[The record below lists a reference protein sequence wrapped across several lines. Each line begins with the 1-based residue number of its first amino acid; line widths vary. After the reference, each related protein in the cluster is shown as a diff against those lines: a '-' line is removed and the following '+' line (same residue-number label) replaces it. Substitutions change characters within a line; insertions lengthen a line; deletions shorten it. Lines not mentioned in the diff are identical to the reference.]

1 MLRRPKVVLIA
12 AVAGLGLI
20 LLALVPSRLNDQLK
34 RLIGFVYLPFAGAAD
49 GTEQLARRS
58 RALTPR
64 TILLEEIDQLRRENR
79 RCRLQSFQ
87 TEQALREN
95 ARLRA
100 LVQWKSRQVWN
111 LRFARVIVE
120 DPANWWRSIH
130 LNVGEKQGVSLDD
143 TVLTDQGLVGKVVS
157 VSKNRSRVAL
167 LGAPNCQAAAV
178 ILQSKSR
185 GTIAAST
192 RGGIIDRQIVALEHL
207 PNDAPLEA
215 GLEVETSG
223 AGDIFP
229 EGIPI
234 GRLIDSQSS
243 EFDLY
248 SRARVRLWVDLDQ
261 LNEVWVIVDERG
273 EEREEQP

>member
-34 RLIGFVYLPFAGAAD
+34 RLIGFIYLPFAGAAD
-49 GTEQLARRS
+49 GAEQLARRS

-64 TILLEEIDQLRRENR
+64 TLLLEEIDQLRRENR

-100 LVQWKSRQVWN
+100 LVQWKARQSWN

-130 LNVGEKQGVSLDD
+130 LDVGEKQGVSMDD
-143 TVLTDQGLVGKVVS
+143 PVLTDHGLVGKVVS

-167 LGAPNCQAAAV
+167 LGDSNCQAAAV

-185 GTIAAST
+185 GTIAASP

-248 SRARVRLWVDLDQ
+248 SRARVRLWVDLDR
-261 LNEVWVIVDERG
+261 LKEVWVIVDERA
-273 EEREEQP
+273 EEREERL

>member
-1 MLRRPKVVLIA
+1 MLRRPKVALIA

-20 LLALVPSRLNDQLK
+20 LLALIPSRLNDQLK

-49 GTEQLARRS
+49 GAEQLARRS

-64 TILLEEIDQLRRENR
+64 TLLLEEIYQLRRENR
-79 RCRLQSFQ
+79 RCRLQLFQ
-87 TEQALREN
+87 IEQALREN

-100 LVQWKSRQVWN
+100 LIQWRTRQAWN
-111 LRFARVIVE
+111 LRFARVIVK

-130 LNVGEKQGVSLDD
+130 LDAGEEQGVSVDD
-143 TVLTDQGLVGKVVS
+143 PVLTDQGLVGKVVS
-157 VSKNRSRVAL
+157 VSKNRSRVAP
-167 LGAPNCQAAAV
+167 LGAPDCQAAAV
-178 ILQSKSR
+178 ITHSKSR
-185 GTIAAST
+185 GTIAVSP

-207 PNDAPLEA
+207 PNDAPLES

-223 AGDIFP
+223 AGGVFP

-234 GRLIDSQSS
+234 GRLIDGQSS

-248 SRARVRLWVDLDQ
+248 SRARVRLRVDLNR
-261 LNEVWVIVDERG
+261 LKEVWVIVDG
-273 EEREEQP
+273 REEQREERP

>member
-1 MLRRPKVVLIA
+1 MLRRPKVALIA

-49 GTEQLARRS
+49 GAEQLARQTRV
-58 RALTPR
+58 LTPR
-64 TILLEEIDQLRRENR
+64 TLLLEEIDQLRRENR
-79 RCRLQSFQ
+79 RCRLLSFQ

-95 ARLRA
+95 DRLRA

-111 LRFARVIVE
+111 LHFARVMVE

-130 LNVGEKQGVSLDD
+130 LDAGEKQGVSVDD
-143 TVLTDQGLVGKVVS
+143 PVLTDQGLVGKVVS

-185 GTIAAST
+185 GIIAASP

-207 PNDAPLEA
+207 PNDAPLES

-223 AGDIFP
+223 AGDVFP

-248 SRARVRLWVDLDQ
+248 PRARVRLWVDLDR
-261 LNEVWVIVDERG
+261 LKEVWVIIDEGG
-273 EEREEQP
+273 EERP

>member
-20 LLALVPSRLNDQLK
+20 LLALVPSRLNDQFK

-49 GTEQLARRS
+49 GAEQLARRT

-64 TILLEEIDQLRRENR
+64 TLLLEEIDQLRRENR

-100 LVQWKSRQVWN
+100 LVQWKSRQAWN

-130 LNVGEKQGVSLDD
+130 LDVGEKQGVSMDD
-143 TVLTDQGLVGKVVS
+143 PVLTDQGLVGKVVS

-167 LGAPNCQAAAV
+167 LGDSNCQAAAV
-178 ILQSKSR
+178 ILQSKSQ
-185 GTIAAST
+185 GTIAASP
-192 RGGIIDRQIVALEHL
+192 RGGIIDRQVVALEHL

-223 AGDIFP
+223 AGDVFP

-248 SRARVRLWVDLDQ
+248 SRARVRLWVDLDR
-261 LNEVWVIVDERG
+261 LKEVWVIVDERA
-273 EEREEQP
+273 EEREEGL

>member
-20 LLALVPSRLNDQLK
+20 LLALAPSRLNDQLK

-49 GTEQLARRS
+49 GAERLARRS

-100 LVQWKSRQVWN
+100 LVQWKSRQAWN

-130 LNVGEKQGVSLDD
+130 LDAGEKQGVSVDD
-143 TVLTDQGLVGKVVS
+143 PVLTDQGLVGKVVS
-157 VSKNRSRVAL
+157 VSKHRSQVAL

-185 GTIAAST
+185 GTIAASP

-223 AGDIFP
+223 AGDVFP

-248 SRARVRLWVDLDQ
+248 SRARVRLWVDLDR
-261 LNEVWVIVDERG
+261 LKEVWVIVDKRS
-273 EEREEQP
+273 EEREERL

>member
-20 LLALVPSRLNDQLK
+20 LLTLVPSRLNDQLK
-34 RLIGFVYLPFAGAAD
+34 RLIGFIYLPFAGAAD
-49 GTEQLARRS
+49 GAEQLAHRS

-64 TILLEEIDQLRRENR
+64 TLLLEEIDQLRRENR

-100 LVQWKSRQVWN
+100 LVQWKARQAWN

-130 LNVGEKQGVSLDD
+130 LDAGEKQGVSVDD
-143 TVLTDQGLVGKVVS
+143 PVLTDQGLVGKVVS
-157 VSKNRSRVAL
+157 VSKNRSLVAL
-167 LGAPNCQAAAV
+167 LGDSNCQAAAV

-185 GTIAAST
+185 GTIAASP
-192 RGGIIDRQIVALEHL
+192 RGGIIDRQVVALEHL

-223 AGDIFP
+223 AGGVFP

-248 SRARVRLWVDLDQ
+248 SRARVRLWVDLDR
-261 LNEVWVIVDERG
+261 LKEVWVIVDERA
-273 EEREEQP
+273 EEREEQL

>member
-34 RLIGFVYLPFAGAAD
+34 RLIGFIYLPFAGAAD
-49 GTEQLARRS
+49 GAEQLARRS

-64 TILLEEIDQLRRENR
+64 MLLLEEIDQLRRENR

-100 LVQWKSRQVWN
+100 LVQWKARQAWN

-130 LNVGEKQGVSLDD
+130 LDIGEKQGVSMDD
-143 TVLTDQGLVGKVVS
+143 PVLTDQGLVGKVVS

-167 LGAPNCQAAAV
+167 LGDSNCQAAAV

-185 GTIAAST
+185 GTIAASP
-192 RGGIIDRQIVALEHL
+192 RGGIIDRQVVALEHL

-248 SRARVRLWVDLDQ
+248 SRARVRLWVDLDR
-261 LNEVWVIVDERG
+261 LKEVWVIVDERV
-273 EEREEQP
+273 EEREERL

>member
-1 MLRRPKVVLIA
+1 MLRRPKVALIA

-34 RLIGFVYLPFAGAAD
+34 RWIGFVYLPFAGAAD
-49 GTEQLARRS
+49 GAEQLARRS
-58 RALTPR
+58 RALAPR
-64 TILLEEIDQLRRENR
+64 TLLLEEIDQLRRENR
-79 RCRLQSFQ
+79 RCRLQLFQ
-87 TEQALREN
+87 IEQALREN

-100 LVQWKSRQVWN
+100 LIQWRTRQAWN

-130 LNVGEKQGVSLDD
+130 LDAGERQGVSVDD
-143 TVLTDQGLVGKVVS
+143 PVLTDQGLVGKVVS

-167 LGAPNCQAAAV
+167 LGAPDCQAAAV
-178 ILQSKSR
+178 IIQSKSR
-185 GTIAAST
+185 GTIAVSP

-207 PNDAPLEA
+207 PNNAPLEF

-223 AGDIFP
+223 AGGVFP

-234 GRLIDSQSS
+234 GRLIGGQSS

-248 SRARVRLWVDLDQ
+248 SRARVRLRVDLNR
-261 LNEVWVIVDERG
+261 LKEVWVIVDG
-273 EEREEQP
+273 REEQREESP

>member
-49 GTEQLARRS
+49 GAEQLARRS

-64 TILLEEIDQLRRENR
+64 TLLLEEIDQLRRENR

-100 LVQWKSRQVWN
+100 LVQWKSRQAWN

-130 LNVGEKQGVSLDD
+130 LDAGAKQGVSVDD
-143 TVLTDQGLVGKVVS
+143 PVLTDQGLVGKVVS
-157 VSKNRSRVAL
+157 VSKNRSLVAL
-167 LGAPNCQAAAV
+167 LGAPNCRAAAV
-178 ILQSKSR
+178 ILQSKSQ
-185 GTIAAST
+185 GTIAASP

-234 GRLIDSQSS
+234 GRLIDGQSS

-248 SRARVRLWVDLDQ
+248 SRARVRLWVDLDR
-261 LNEVWVIVDERG
+261 LKEVWVIVDNHG
-273 EEREEQP
+273 EEREERL

>member
-1 MLRRPKVVLIA
+1 MLRRPKVVLIV

-49 GTEQLARRS
+49 GVEQLARRT

-64 TILLEEIDQLRRENR
+64 TLLLEEIDQLRRENR

-100 LVQWKSRQVWN
+100 LVQWKSRQAWN

-130 LNVGEKQGVSLDD
+130 LDVGEKQGVSMDD
-143 TVLTDQGLVGKVVS
+143 PVLTDQGLVGKVVS

-167 LGAPNCQAAAV
+167 LGDSNCQAAAV
-178 ILQSKSR
+178 ILQSKSQ
-185 GTIAAST
+185 GTIAASP
-192 RGGIIDRQIVALEHL
+192 RGGIIDRQVVALEHL
-207 PNDAPLEA
+207 PNDALLEA

-248 SRARVRLWVDLDQ
+248 SRARVRLWVDLDR
-261 LNEVWVIVDERG
+261 LKEVWVIVDERA
-273 EEREEQP
+273 EEREEGL

>member
-1 MLRRPKVVLIA
+1 MLRRPKVALIA

-20 LLALVPSRLNDQLK
+20 LLALIPSRLNDQLK

-49 GTEQLARRS
+49 GAEQLARRS

-64 TILLEEIDQLRRENR
+64 TLLLEEIDQLRRENR
-79 RCRLQSFQ
+79 RCRLQLFQ
-87 TEQALREN
+87 IEQALREN

-100 LVQWKSRQVWN
+100 LIQWRTRQAWN
-111 LRFARVIVE
+111 LRFARVIVK

-130 LNVGEKQGVSLDD
+130 LDAGEEQGVSVDD
-143 TVLTDQGLVGKVVS
+143 PVLTDQGLVGKVVS

-167 LGAPNCQAAAV
+167 LGAPDCQAAAV
-178 ILQSKSR
+178 ITHSKSR
-185 GTIAAST
+185 GTIAVSP

-207 PNDAPLEA
+207 PNDAPLES

-223 AGDIFP
+223 AGGVFP

-234 GRLIDSQSS
+234 GRLIDGQSS

-248 SRARVRLWVDLDQ
+248 SRARVRLRVDLNR
-261 LNEVWVIVDERG
+261 LKEVWVIVDG
-273 EEREEQP
+273 REEQREERP